1 MNQAKPTL
9 MKENILIAVMCLL
22 YPVIPIQGQQRDST
36 LQTRPFKTHFSR
48 EITGIVVDDTGEP
61 LAGATITSVGEDGN
75 RATTMM
81 VWLAQPVR
89 TGWGKIIDMTNI
101 DAE

>member
-36 LQTRPFKTHFSR
+36 LQTRPHT
-48 EITGIVVDDTGEP
+48 
-61 LAGATITSVGEDGN
+61 
-75 RATTMM
+75 
-81 VWLAQPVR
+81 R
-89 TGWGKIIDMTNI
+89 T
-101 DAE
+101 AA

>member
-48 EITGIVVDDTGEP
+48 EITGIVVDDNGEP
-61 LAGATITSVGEDGN
+61 LAGEDGN

-89 TGWGKIIDMTNI
+89 TGWGKIIDMTNL